1 MARPSYIFDEMIMI
15 FFLNDLI
22 GEFFFLIEDVNIEMV
37 KEKLQK
43 IYSQTEKYFTYIEPF
58 TVSIDLVRF
67 MDKHT
72 INRKHLFGNMQDY
85 NPP

>member
-1 MARPSYIFDEMIMI
+1 
-15 FFLNDLI
+15 
-22 GEFFFLIEDVNIEMV
+22 MV

-67 MDKHT
+67 MV
-72 INRKHLFGNMQDY
+72 INATFNNISVISWQSVLFVDETRVPEENHRLCCKSLT
-85 NPP
+85 NFIT

>member
-1 MARPSYIFDEMIMI
+1 
-15 FFLNDLI
+15 
-22 GEFFFLIEDVNIEMV
+22 MV

-67 MDKHT
+67 MV
-72 INRKHLFGNMQDY
+72 INATFN
-85 NPP
+85 NISVIS